1 MSDFLKKIASEVGAS
16 DTDKFISFLSRRGQG
31 TPREIIAQQ
40 LRLSPRT
47 LYNWNTELQE
57 ISKERRYKAVIKA
70 IIEDED
76 LNFQVIEE

>member
-1 MSDFLKKIASEVGAS
+1 MSDFLEKIASEIGAS

-76 LNFQVIEE
+76 LNFQVVE

>member
-1 MSDFLKKIASEVGAS
+1 MSDFLEEIASEVGAS

-76 LNFQVIEE
+76 LNFQVVE